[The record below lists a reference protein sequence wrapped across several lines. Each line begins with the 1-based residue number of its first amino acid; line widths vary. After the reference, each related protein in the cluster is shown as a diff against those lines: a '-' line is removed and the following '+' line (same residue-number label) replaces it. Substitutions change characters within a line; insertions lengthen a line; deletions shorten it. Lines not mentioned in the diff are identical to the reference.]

1 MDKEEEIK
9 STNISINN
17 IKNNIKKKYFRIEKI
32 KKSFLK
38 EKKNRAI
45 FKTKKDYDLL
55 KRKKLR
61 NEEREQKEKNSTNNK
76 FITKNVDDSTASAQS
91 DNSVLVQNI
100 TSKRLIITENKKQSE
115 NNITYFHKIEKN
127 GLFMDNNLIEN
138 ENNEKKSNNLD
149 FNKIK
154 IKLMLVYFCSI
165 KNLCKYINKNLFNI
179 QANESKIIDQCLYQI
194 YQDLQ
199 ILNRKIK
206 EFKLFENIKDN
217 VKLNKEDFHDIDS
230 LKDNLLLM
238 KNTLNNAMS
247 QNLNNIYISI
257 ENFCKVYSS

>member
-1 MDKEEEIK
+1 MDREEEEIK
-9 STNISINN
+9 STDTNINN
-17 IKNNIKKKYFRIEKI
+17 IKNKIKKKYFRIEKI
-32 KKSFLK
+32 KKSFSK
-38 EKKNRAI
+38 EKKNKAI

-55 KRKKLR
+55 NKKKLR
-61 NEEREQKEKNSTNNK
+61 NQEKEKNSSNNK
-76 FITKNVDDSTASAQS
+76 FITKNVDETTASAHS
-91 DNSVLVQNI
+91 DHSVLVQNI
-100 TSKRLIITENKKQSE
+100 ISKKLKITENKKQSE
-115 NNITYFHKIEKN
+115 NNVTNFSKIEQN
-127 GLFMDNNLIEN
+127 RLFMDNNLIES
-138 ENNEKKSNNLD
+138 ENNEKKLNNLD

-154 IKLMLVYFCSI
+154 VKLMFVYFYSI

-179 QANESKIIDQCLYQI
+179 QANEIKISDQGIYQI

-217 VKLNKEDFHDIDS
+217 AKLNKNDFYDIDS

-238 KNTLNNAMS
+238 KNTLNNSMS